1 MLVILLADAKL
12 LCFER
17 ICFMMTTAM
26 VCPDSRRYWRTHAA
40 DKSGVT

>member
-26 VCPDSRRYWRTHAA
+26 VYPDTRR
-40 DKSGVT
+40 